1 MKKSFAVSMIAL
13 FTLFFSF
20 TAQAGEFRDLQ
31 QKISDVRMSMID
43 LLMKKET
50 RTPTQWRAADDKS
63 TAARS
68 AMASLKAPAGKE
80 AQFAELQ
87 AIVTSFLDTRDQELR
102 GSIVNGNDAE
112 AKRLLTVVQ
121 KERFGKL
128 TALAEQLDK

>member
-1 MKKSFAVSMIAL
+1 MKKLLAISIISFSSL
-13 FTLFFSF
+13 FISF
-20 TAQAGEFRDLQ
+20 TAQAGEFRDMQ

-50 RTPTQWRAADDKS
+50 RTPAQWKAADDKS
-63 TAARS
+63 VAARS

-87 AIVTSFLDTRDQELR
+87 TIVRAFLDTRDQELR
-102 GSIVNGNDAE
+102 VALVNGNDAE
-112 AKRLLTVVQ
+112 AKRILTVVQ
-121 KERFGKL
+121 KERFGNL